1 MARGQVL
8 NNNVAEGGTTT
19 NTDACSIV
27 KFFISNDKEKCE
39 AMKKV
44 SKSLKQHEKI
54 RTKVD
59 TIYGYEEKNVRM
71 GSRKRNRWINDNFIN
86 HPIARQLHYEAE
98 DINSQYPLK
107 SPSPFTKLVN
117 LCQSGINISSFIE
130 INDDRQRIFLKR
142 ISKYTNDYIN
152 KDNITKASYGPDNLT
167 RLDRRLKQNL
177 IKKPQY
183 EKVIE
188 KYEKNLRL
196 ILLKIQKENYK
207 KQLEKERINNE
218 LKEIDEDVKNE
229 ENEKIKKNKDK
240 KSHHSHDKKDKNLS
254 KKLVKLGEKIKKEKK
269 GELSVFESILNNLNQ
284 KHFVISWKIDN
295 EFHRLIVHSICRW
308 YGLLSYSKDKDD
320 GRFTFIEINPYETDL
335 KEKLANTFVK
345 YIYE

>member
-8 NNNVAEGGTTT
+8 NNTNVEGDTTSRTTT
-19 NTDACSIV
+19 YSNVSY
-27 KFFISNDKEKCE
+27 FIINDKEKCE
-39 AMKKV
+39 VMKKV

-54 RTKVD
+54 KTKVD
-59 TIYGYEEKNVRM
+59 TIYGYEERNERM

-98 DINSQYPLK
+98 DINTQYPLK

-130 INDDRQRIFLKR
+130 INDDRQRLFLKR
-142 ISKYTNDYIN
+142 ISKYTNNFIN
-152 KDNITKASYGPDNLT
+152 KDNVIKSSFGPENLT

-183 EKVIE
+183 KEVIE
-188 KYEKNLRL
+188 SYEKNIRL

-207 KQLEKERINNE
+207 KQLEEEERIKNE
-218 LKEIDEDVKNE
+218 LQEIEDEDDDGN
-229 ENEKIKKNKDK
+229 NEKIKENKEKKGHRSQDK
-240 KSHHSHDKKDKNLS
+240 TKNLS

-269 GELSVFESILNNLNQ
+269 DELSVFEHILNNLNQ
-284 KHFVISWKIDN
+284 KHFMVSWKIDN

-308 YGLLSYSKDKDD
+308 YGLPSYSK
-320 GRFTFIEINPYETDL
+320 
-335 KEKLANTFVK
+335 
-345 YIYE
+345 